1 MSQTAEPVVALLP
14 WGDLI
19 EDFLDPLAV
28 SLQSF
33 CEEMSGGWLWGYV
46 EALRRAG
53 VRSVVVCVS
62 SQVTVP
68 TRFVHRATRSAVW
81 ALPPAPGFTRLR
93 RRMRRPYGW
102 TLAEMFGSGRSLRR
116 PVDAATRDLIPYLA
130 TPAGA
135 LARVLRSEG
144 VAAIVCQE
152 YESARFDVC
161 VGIGRR
167 LGVPVFGT
175 FQGGDW
181 QRSRLERVVRPRTLR
196 ASAGL
201 IIGPRTEAER
211 VRERYGVEECRIGR
225 IFNPLDLGVWSPS
238 GRAEARSELG
248 IPSSAEVA
256 VWHGR
261 VDVHR
266 KGLDV
271 LLDAWVRV
279 CREREGRDL
288 RLLLVGTGPDTDA
301 LRQRIEATPGAPV
314 LWINEYLLDRP
325 AMARH
330 LSAADVYTLPSR
342 HEGFPVAPLE
352 AMACGL
358 AVVAADAPGVPDIL
372 DGGERSG
379 GVVVPREDA
388 ATLAQA
394 LGAMLDDPAR
404 RRAIGS
410 RARRR
415 VEERFS
421 LHAVG
426 EQLYSFLLPGVA
438 PPTRPP
444 LA

>member
-1 MSQTAEPVVALLP
+1 MTHTPQPVVALLP

-19 EDFLDPLAV
+19 EDFLDPLSV

-33 CEEMSGGWLWGYV
+33 CEEMTGGWLWGYV

-53 VRSVVVCVS
+53 VRSAVVCVS
-62 SQVTVP
+62 SQVAAP
-68 TRFVHRATRSAVW
+68 TRFVHAPTGAAVW
-81 ALPPAPGFTRLR
+81 ALPPMRVFTRLR
-93 RRMRRPYGW
+93 RRICQPYGW
-102 TLAEMFGSGRSLRR
+102 TLEEMFGNGRSSRR
-116 PVDAATRDLIPYLA
+116 PADAAIRDLIPYLS
-130 TPAGA
+130 TPAGR

-144 VAAIVCQE
+144 AAAIVCQE

-161 VGIGRR
+161 VGIGKR

-181 QRSRLERVVRPRTLR
+181 QRSRMEGVIRPRTIR

-211 VRERYGVEECRIGR
+211 VRERYGVEDGGIAR
-225 IFNPLDLGVWSPS
+225 IFNPLDLEVWSRS
-238 GRAEARSELG
+238 DRAEARAELG
-248 IPSSAEVA
+248 IPAAAEVA

-279 CREREGRDL
+279 CRERAGRDL
-288 RLLLVGTGPDTDA
+288 RLLLLGTGPDADA
-301 LRQRIEATPGAPV
+301 LRQRIDAAPGAPV
-314 LWINEYLLDRP
+314 LWIDEYLLDRP

-330 LSAADVYTLPSR
+330 LSAADVYALTSR

-358 AVVAADAPGVPDIL
+358 PVIAADAPGVPDIL
-372 DGGERSG
+372 EGGERSG

-388 ATLAQA
+388 AALAGE
-394 LGAMLDDPAR
+394 LGAMLDDPDHR
-404 RRAIGS
+404 RVLGC

-415 VEERFS
+415 VEEEFS
-421 LHAVG
+421 LGAVG
-426 EQLYSFLLPGVA
+426 AQLYSFLLRGSVPRARG
-438 PPTRPP
+438 TRG
-444 LA
+444 